1 MILYFNYLS
10 CMTVTSATNIFTIA
24 MVRLFSVMAKRENQ
38 KVQIIICILPSE
50 KKIFISMSQL

>member
-1 MILYFNYLS
+1 
-10 CMTVTSATNIFTIA
+10 MTVTSATNIFAIT
-24 MVRLFSVMAKRENQ
+24 MVRSLFSVMAKRENQ